1 MGRPGGSNKVRAG
14 ESGLLAG
21 LLLAAFLAPGAWF
34 ITRIPPT
41 PVAKMLVLATAGV
54 WMLAGALGIYSI
66 NRIDRRVRYA
76 LLAAL
81 AVVVASYVAAGSLY
95 EVALFDLFA
104 DMPLVTWLAF
114 PTVFALAAAMRV
126 RARSGRMG
134 IVAAAAAGVLLSAVL
149 AYQFLTTGTS
159 HVFGSS
165 AYSITALV
173 PVVPLAV
180 GLGLDARG
188 TARIGW
194 LVAAGLALVA
204 LGAFSG
210 AMTGTVSAVFAAV
223 VSLVVAGVALGGKS
237 GKALRLVGTVLAPIA
252 VVSML
257 FVQIPA
263 LSSAWVNPQS
273 MGSLGKNVVSR
284 TYMWS
289 GAQKMLAARPL
300 LGFGPSGYRL
310 HAAEYLAPEAL
321 QFGPDIAGN
330 ADPTVY
336 SPQSPHSIFW
346 EIATRLGLLGV
357 LAFAGLLAAWLIA
370 VAERV
375 RSGGMA
381 TLRVALAA
389 GFLSAMFA
397 TLVNPVLFPI
407 GLLSAAIAG
416 LAIAQTQEPA
426 QAREPAP
433 AVWARTLL
441 AAAGVLVIALAIWLY
456 AGEWRMYTADST
468 DVNVLIG
475 VYESALKITPGQPAA
490 EQQLMDAELFA
501 APDAASVKA
510 VQARIDAGPG
520 YMLEFAP
527 NAVGLVSFS
536 LMQAERTGRTDVS
549 WEQATLDRAAAVLP
563 PIPSLVAEQ
572 LHVALIAGDKAAVGA
587 ALPAVRQWGRLYPY
601 SDTYIQRAEELLG
614 IAN

>member
-1 MGRPGGSNKVRAG
+1 MGRPGGSRQAESW

-21 LLLAAFLAPGAWF
+21 LLLAALLAPGAWF

-66 NRIDRRVRYA
+66 KRIDRRVRYA
-76 LLAAL
+76 LLAVL
-81 AVVVASYVAAGSLY
+81 AVVAASFVAAGSLY

-114 PTVFALAAAMRV
+114 PTVFALAAAIRV
-126 RARSGRMG
+126 KARSGRMG
-134 IVAAAAAGVLLSAVL
+134 IVAAAAAGVLLSAVM

-188 TARIGW
+188 AARIGW
-194 LVAAGLALVA
+194 LVAAGLALVS

-210 AMTGTVSAVFAAV
+210 AMTGTASAVFSAV
-223 VSLVVAGVALGGKS
+223 VSLIVAGVAFGGKS
-237 GKALRLVGTVLAPIA
+237 GKALRRVGTVLATIA

-336 SPQSPHSIFW
+336 SPQSPHSILW

-357 LAFAGLLAAWLIA
+357 LAFAGLLAAWLIV

-375 RSGGMA
+375 RSGGMP

-416 LAIAQTQEPA
+416 LAIAPAEEPSA
-426 QAREPAP
+426 EREPVP
-433 AVWARTLL
+433 ALWTRALL
-441 AAAGVLVIALAIWLY
+441 AAVGVLVIALAIWLY
-456 AGEWRMYTADST
+456 AGEWRTYSVDS
-468 DVNVLIG
+468 NNANELIAA
-475 VYESALKITPGQPAA
+475 YESALKITPGQPAA
-490 EQQLMDAELFA
+490 ERQLLDVQLFA
-501 APDAASVKA
+501 APDAASI
-510 VQARIDAGPG
+510 QAIQTRIDAGPG
-520 YMLEFAP
+520 YILEFAP
-527 NAVGLVSFS
+527 NAVDVVAYS

-549 WEQATLDRAAAVLP
+549 WEQGTLDRAAAVLP

-572 LHVALIAGDKAAVGA
+572 LHIALISGDQAAVGA

-601 SDTYIQRAEELLG
+601 SEAYIQRAEQLLG
-614 IAN
+614 ITN